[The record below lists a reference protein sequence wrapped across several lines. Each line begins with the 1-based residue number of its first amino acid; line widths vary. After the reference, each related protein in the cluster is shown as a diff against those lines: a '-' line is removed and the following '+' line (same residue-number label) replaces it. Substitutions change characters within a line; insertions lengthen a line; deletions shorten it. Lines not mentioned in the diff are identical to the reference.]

1 MNMPFFVRI
10 LLLSSLASTSGLT
23 TAQTMEDSSSLTFEA
38 PFGMHDAGDGDV
50 MVNGTRDSALNKVVS
65 ASPGWGFSATA
76 MGNLVNVVTQ
86 GSNNTVLVNTSQI
99 NKGSQQAIL
108 ATPLTGNNIT
118 GSGAATPISN
128 LTNTGSASYLDLR

>member
-1 MNMPFFVRI
+1 MSTPLFARI
-10 LLLSSLASTSGLT
+10 LLLSIASTCGLT
-23 TAQTMEDSSSLTFEA
+23 AAQTMEDSSSLTFEA
-38 PFGMHDAGDGDV
+38 PFGMHDAGDADL
-50 MVNGTRDSALNKVVS
+50 MANGTRDSALNKVVS

-108 ATPLTGNNIT
+108 ATPLTGHGIT
-118 GSGAATPISN
+118 GSSTTTPTGN
-128 LTNTGSASYLDLR
+128 FLNTGSASYLDLR